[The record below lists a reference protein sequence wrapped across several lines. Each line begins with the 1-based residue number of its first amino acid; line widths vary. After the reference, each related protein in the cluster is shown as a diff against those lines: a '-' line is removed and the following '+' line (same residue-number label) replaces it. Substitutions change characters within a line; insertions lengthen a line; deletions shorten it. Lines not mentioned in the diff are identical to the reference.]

1 METEDKMLRGICA
14 DRYRPEKIPDS
25 VDTVVIGS
33 GMSGLT
39 AAAVLSR
46 MGQRVLVLEQHY
58 VAGGGSHM
66 FQLKGGLHFDSGLHY
81 LVPYSGLL
89 MWLATGG
96 NEMPLRF
103 ERMGEPDGTFDRI
116 ALGSEPPFAIKHDEA
131 HLPDLY
137 ARFPERRAD
146 IDEFLRISERVLKR
160 FPLFVMSK
168 AFPPWL
174 QKPWHRYVLGE
185 TWQRY
190 AGRSLQAV
198 LQEIT
203 DEPLLAGLLAGPW
216 MDSGAPPDRVS
227 FLLGAC
233 IARGLAI
240 EGGAYPVGG
249 SQELAKCLV
258 PVITGAGGRVLV
270 RAAVEEILV
279 DPSNERATGVRLA
292 DGTVVACK
300 QVISSV
306 GYHNT
311 FGKLVSEDVT
321 ERLEIP
327 RRLPIGNSCGFIMAN
342 IGLRGTAEELG
353 LTCANLW
360 YHPTREDGDMFAA
373 VDDFMANPTDPDQDP
388 MIMVTFPSIKD
399 RKGAGTHGEKTT
411 CQILCMAE
419 GAWFAQYADLP
430 TRRRGTEY
438 KDLKKEWGERLVALL
453 LRFYPQLEGKIDL
466 VDVSTPLS
474 IAHYLGANG
483 GGAVGLD
490 HTPERFTDLRM
501 VERLDARTPI
511 EGLWLTGQDTVTC
524 GQPIVQGAGL
534 ITAFRVLGLQRSV
547 RYLARTLPPIVR
559 SLVQER
565 RRSPSDGA
573 RSSVDG
579 GDRTTKIR
587 YRDSQQQSD
596 SLNSEKREHHGHR

>member
-1 METEDKMLRGICA
+1 MEMSEKMLRGICA
-14 DRYRPEKIPDS
+14 DRYRPDKVPDS
-25 VDTVVIGS
+25 IDTVVIGS
-33 GMSGLT
+33 GMSGLSC
-39 AAAVLSR
+39 AAVLSR

-58 VAGGGSHM
+58 MAGGGSHM

-96 NEMPLRF
+96 DEMPLRF
-103 ERMGEPDGTFDRI
+103 ERIGEPDGTFDRI
-116 ALGSEPPFAIKHDEA
+116 ALGNEPPFAIKHDEA

-137 ARFPERRAD
+137 ARFPDRREE
-146 IDEFLRISERVLKR
+146 IDEYLRISEQVLKR
-160 FPLFVMSK
+160 FPLFMMSK
-168 AFPPWL
+168 AFPTWL
-174 QKPWHRYVLGE
+174 QKPWHRFVLGE
-185 TWQRY
+185 IWQRY
-190 AGRSLQAV
+190 AGRSLREV
-198 LQEIT
+198 LEEIT

-233 IARGLAI
+233 IARGLSI

-279 DPSNERATGVRLA
+279 DPESERTTGVRLA
-292 DGTVVACK
+292 DGAVVPCK
-300 QVISSV
+300 RVVSSV

-311 FGKLVSEDVT
+311 FGKLVPEHVT
-321 ERLEIP
+321 ERFEIP
-327 RRLPIGNSCGFIMAN
+327 RRLPIGNSCGFVMAN

-353 LTCANLW
+353 LSCANLW
-360 YHPTREDGDMFAA
+360 YHPTREDGDMFGAIN
-373 VDDFMANPTDPDQDP
+373 DFMASPTDPECDP

-399 RKGAGTHGEKTT
+399 REGEETYGGKTT

-419 GAWFAQYADLP
+419 HAWFAKYAHLQ
-430 TRRRGTEY
+430 TRRRGDEY
-438 KDLKKEWGERLVALL
+438 KAFKREWGERLVALM
-453 LRFYPQLEGKIDL
+453 LRFYPQLEGKIEL

-474 IAHYLGANG
+474 IAHYLGANE

-490 HTPERFTDLRM
+490 HSPERFTDWTM

-534 ITAFRVLGLQRSV
+534 ITAFRVLGLQQSL
-547 RYLARTLPPIVR
+547 RYLGRTLPPI
-559 SLVQER
+559 L
-565 RRSPSDGA
+565 
-573 RSSVDG
+573 RSSS
-579 GDRTTKIR
+579 RAASR
-587 YRDSQQQSD
+587 
-596 SLNSEKREHHGHR
+596 H